1 MKRLDVARDAFRR
14 TMIKMKVKQQG
25 LTTVEYAVAG
35 SLVTLAVVGAFI
47 ALGGAVNSAI
57 FDLEQAINS
66 SP

>member
-1 MKRLDVARDAFRR
+1 MKKLEVAKDALLR

-47 ALGGAVNSAI
+47 ALGGAVNTAI
-57 FDLEQAINS
+57 YDLEQAINS
-66 SP
+66 G